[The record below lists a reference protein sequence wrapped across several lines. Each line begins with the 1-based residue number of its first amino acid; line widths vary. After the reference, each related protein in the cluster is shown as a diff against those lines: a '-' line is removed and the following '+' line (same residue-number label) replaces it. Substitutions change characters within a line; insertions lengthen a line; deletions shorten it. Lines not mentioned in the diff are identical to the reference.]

1 MKVCHVKSH
10 KLFKHNT
17 GLRFSIF
24 YFLFLF
30 FFIDNIIEY
39 NRDYTSQ
46 CILLINNWICQQT
59 VTKLNTLR
67 LTSFNIS
74 SFLSVS
80 LSSDVGIQSLVVTS
94 ALPDHPYLYFG
105 LWNGTRIFSLHLQN
119 MKKKTQTEWD
129 VRITSP
135 V

>member
-1 MKVCHVKSH
+1 M
-10 KLFKHNT
+10 LNRTNFLNT
-17 GLRFSIF
+17 TLACVFQSSIF
-24 YFLFLF
+24 YFFF

-119 MKKKTQTEWD
+119 MKKRQTEWD
-129 VRITSP
+129 GRITSP

>member
-1 MKVCHVKSH
+1 M
-10 KLFKHNT
+10 LNRTNFLNT
-17 GLRFSIF
+17 TLACVFQSSIF
-24 YFLFLF
+24 YFF

-119 MKKKTQTEWD
+119 MKKRQTEWD
-129 VRITSP
+129 GRITSP